1 MYRPVGHS
9 SVPCALLPDH
19 VRRRP
24 LVLGADELA
33 QLVVEDDAL
42 IDADDERPRVRL
54 RIVDRHV
61 DFQDP
66 VFVTHMLRRRSVPQI
81 RLVSSL
87 APAVNDEGN
96 WEIYSKPATG
106 AGEMMTVLKQPL
118 DQTPTSYAPDGT
130 LLFQTTGPQTGTD
143 LWLLPP
149 NGKPSAWLAT
159 GAEEVE
165 GRFSPDGR
173 VVAYSS
179 NESGRFEVYVQSR
192 ENPADRTQVSVD
204 GGQMPT
210 WSSNGDRLF
219 FRQGNVMMEAAIRT
233 MGGLSAGAPARIFD
247 GEWTLAQ
254 WFPYDVL
261 PGGQRFLMVEQS
273 RGAVPTRI
281 DVVLN
286 WSTTLKDRMRQ

>member
-1 MYRPVGHS
+1 MTFASNH
-9 SVPCALLPDH
+9 
-19 VRRRP
+19 
-24 LVLGADELA
+24 
-33 QLVVEDDAL
+33 
-42 IDADDERPRVRL
+42 
-54 RIVDRHV
+54 
-61 DFQDP
+61 
-66 VFVTHMLRRRSVPQI
+66 
-81 RLVSSL
+81 
-87 APAVNDEGN
+87 EGN

-149 NGKPSAWLAT
+149 NGKPRAWLAT
-159 GAEEVE
+159 RAEESD

-173 VVAYSS
+173 LVAYSS
-179 NESGRFEVYVQSR
+179 NASGRFEVYVQSP
-192 ENPADRTQVSVD
+192 ENPADRTQVSVA
-204 GGQMPT
+204 GGQMPA

-233 MGGLSAGAPARIFD
+233 TGGLSAGAPVRIFD